1 MASNFDRVKIM
12 TNIRYVM
19 MKAMT
24 MMMFS
29 QSGLPHLVT
38 SGQRSYDDN
47 ECDGGD
53 DELDIFFHLKKMRKI
68 MMVVMMMMSSEAGL
82 PLILVS
88 APRA

>member
-1 MASNFDRVKIM
+1 MMEI
-12 TNIRYVM
+12 M

-38 SGQRSYDDN
+38 SGQRSYDDD

-53 DELDIFFHLKKMRKI
+53 DELDVFSFKKNEEDDDGSDDDD
-68 MMVVMMMMSSEAGL
+68 VSEAGL

>member
-1 MASNFDRVKIM
+1 
-12 TNIRYVM
+12 M
-19 MKAMT
+19 ML
-24 MMMFS
+24 F

-38 SGQRSYDDN
+38 SGQRSYVDD
-47 ECDGGD
+47 EGDGGD
-53 DELDIFFHLKKMRKI
+53 DELDVFFYLKKMRKM

>member
-1 MASNFDRVKIM
+1 MM
-12 TNIRYVM
+12 TMEMM

-24 MMMFS
+24 MMMLC

-38 SGQRSYDDN
+38 SGQRSYDED

-53 DELDIFFHLKKMRKI
+53 DELDVFYKKKKEGYDDGSDDDD
-68 MMVVMMMMSSEAGL
+68 VSEAGL